1 MLPNNLSQGGNHP
14 GYRSDSEERKPER
27 ITPGHPLS
35 GKRVLVVE
43 DDPFFRTFIRM
54 VFRSWNLSADLCEN
68 GKMAIERLKK
78 KYYDIVVTDLEM
90 PVMDGWETARF
101 IRTQLKREIPVIA
114 VTGNLDDHSRQKAL
128 ECGINDTIFKPVDPS
143 LLFATILHHL
153 SHVGKR

>member
-1 MLPNNLSQGGNHP
+1 
-14 GYRSDSEERKPER
+14 
-27 ITPGHPLS
+27 
-35 GKRVLVVE
+35 
-43 DDPFFRTFIRM
+43 M

-78 KYYDIVVTDLEM
+78 KNYDIVVTDLEM